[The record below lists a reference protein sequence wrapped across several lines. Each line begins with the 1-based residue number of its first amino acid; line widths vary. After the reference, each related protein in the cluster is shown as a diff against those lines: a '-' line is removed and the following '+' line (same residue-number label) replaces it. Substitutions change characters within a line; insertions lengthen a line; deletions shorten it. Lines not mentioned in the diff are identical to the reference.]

1 MLPILTAIGAGLS
14 VVSSIKNLL
23 SDSSSSSSGS
33 SGSSSSSNS
42 KTSTTTDVSA
52 LTGGSASAA
61 TGATTSA
68 AEQEDRFLKLLVT
81 QMKNQDPLNPLDNA
95 QVTTQLAQI
104 NTVSGIEKLNSTVQ
118 SLSTSMLSNQSLQGA
133 SMIGRQVYAIGSYL
147 NLADGKAVGAV
158 NLTQP
163 ADRVYVSI
171 ADSAGTIIRRI
182 ELGAAGTGISGFEW
196 DGKTDAGTAAAPGQY
211 VFQVVAASGNKSIPA
226 EPVTLGK
233 VDGVSLGTSGMK
245 LNLQGGGSVGMTDV
259 KQIL

>member
-1 MLPILTAIGAGLS
+1 MLPILTAIGTGLS
-14 VVSSIKNLL
+14 VISGIKSLM
-23 SDSSSSSSGS
+23 SDSSSSSKSTTATPAPT
-33 SGSSSSSNS
+33 NT
-42 KTSTTTDVSA
+42 TSTATST
-52 LTGGSASAA
+52 AA
-61 TGATTSA
+61 AGTPGATTG
-68 AEQEDRFLKLLVT
+68 AEQQDRFLKLLVT

-104 NTVSGIEKLNSTVQ
+104 NTVTGIEKLNSTVQ
-118 SLSTSMLSNQSLQGA
+118 TLSSSMLSNQSLQGA
-133 SMIGRQVYAIGSYL
+133 AMIGRQVYAVGSTL

-182 ELGAAGTGISGFEW
+182 ELGQAGAGVSGFEW
-196 DGKTDAGTAAAPGQY
+196 DGKTDTGTAANPGQY
-211 VFQVVAASGNKSIPA
+211 TFQVVAAAGNKTITA
-226 EPVTLGK
+226 EPIALGK

-245 LNLQGGGSVGMTDV
+245 LNLQGGGSVGMSDV

>member
-1 MLPILTAIGAGLS
+1 MLPILSAIGTGLS
-14 VVSSIKNLL
+14 VISGIKNLM
-23 SDSSSSSSGS
+23 SDSSSA
-33 SGSSSSSNS
+33 S
-42 KTSTTTDVSA
+42 KP
-52 LTGGSASAA
+52 AA
-61 TGATTSA
+61 TGATTNNATATKATTSPTSSPSA
-68 AEQEDRFLKLLVT
+68 PGAVSANEQQDRFLKLLVT

-104 NTVSGIEKLNSTVQ
+104 NTVTGIEKLNSTVQ
-118 SLSTSMLSNQSLQGA
+118 TLSTSMLANQSVQGA
-133 SMIGRQVYAIGSYL
+133 AMIGRQVYATGSYL
-147 NLADGKAVGAV
+147 NLADGKATGAV

-171 ADSAGTIIRRI
+171 ADSAGTIIRRM
-182 ELGAAGTGISGFEW
+182 ELGSAGIGVSGFQW
-196 DGKTDAGTAAAPGQY
+196 DGKTDAGTTAAAGQY

-233 VDGVSLGTSGMK
+233 VDGVSLSSSGMK

>member
-1 MLPILTAIGAGLS
+1 MLPILSAIGTGLS
-14 VVSSIKNLL
+14 VISGIKNLM
-23 SDSSSSSSGS
+23 SDSSSTTKTATTTTNTSKSTATSSPT
-33 SGSSSSSNS
+33 SSSSAPG
-42 KTSTTTDVSA
+42 TVSA
-52 LTGGSASAA
+52 S
-61 TGATTSA
+61 
-68 AEQEDRFLKLLVT
+68 EQQDRFLKLLVT

-104 NTVSGIEKLNSTVQ
+104 NTVTGIEKLNSTVQ
-118 SLSTSMLSNQSLQGA
+118 TLSTSMLANQSMQGA
-133 SMIGRQVYAIGSYL
+133 AMIGREVYATGSYL
-147 NLADGKAVGAV
+147 NLADGKAIGAV

-171 ADSAGTIIRRI
+171 ADSAGTIIRRM
-182 ELGAAGTGISGFEW
+182 ELGSAGIGVSGFQW
-196 DGKTDAGTAAAPGQY
+196 DGKTDAGTTAAAGQY

-233 VDGVSLGTSGMK
+233 VDGVSLSSSGMK

>member
-1 MLPILTAIGAGLS
+1 MLPILTAIGTGLS
-14 VVSSIKNLL
+14 VLSGIKNLM
-23 SDSSSSSSGS
+23 
-33 SGSSSSSNS
+33 SGSSSSSSASSTPS
-42 KTSTTTDVSA
+42 KTTSDVSA
-52 LTGGSASAA
+52 LTASSSSSAASAPGAVTA
-61 TGATTSA
+61 T
-68 AEQEDRFLKLLVT
+68 EQQDRFLKLLVT

-104 NTVSGIEKLNSTVQ
+104 NTVTGIEKLNKTVE
-118 SLSTSMLSNQSLQGA
+118 SLSTSMLASQSTQGA
-133 SMIGRQVYAIGSYL
+133 AMIGRQVYATGSYL

-171 ADSAGTIIRRI
+171 ADSAGTIIRRM
-182 ELGAAGTGISGFEW
+182 ELGSAGTGMSGFQW
-196 DGKTDAGTAAAPGQY
+196 DGKTDAGTTAAAGQY

-233 VDGVSLGTSGMK
+233 VDGVSLTSSGMK
-245 LNLQGGGSVGMTDV
+245 LNLQGGGSVGMSDV